1 MKKLSLIYDISIL
14 ANHYAQTGVYFV
26 ALNILRELKKRDD
39 VALSLYCE
47 SSDINKSKSIIANVL
62 KSDDLPCIFVA
73 NGLGLSKFKPIVKKI
88 ISKLPNTIQSP
99 LHEFINLVLNTLI
112 RIKKR
117 LKAKK
122 GLSEQES
129 SKLKEYDAFLSPCF
143 SVANEFKSI
152 NNYIFLHDTIPLI
165 LDGYKNNPSNYWI
178 LEMIEQ
184 IGGNQRYFSNS
195 QNTKNDFLKFAT
207 QLKDSDITVALL
219 ACDESF
225 KQASKEQIK
234 AIKQKYNI
242 PEHKKYI
249 FSLCNL
255 EPRKNLIRTV
265 RTFIDFIKKHSI
277 DDLVFVLGGAHWEKF
292 IKELEKS
299 INDLGSFKD
308 KILKIGYV
316 DDEDLAAPYSGAEF
330 FVYTSQYEGFGL
342 PPLEAMS
349 CGAAVITSDNSS
361 LPEVV
366 GDAGIMIPYDS
377 DEAHIKAYEDYYF
390 NPQLKEANAK
400 KGLEQA
406 KKFSWEK
413 CVNIMVE
420 KMKEDIEKVS
430 NNL

>member
-1 MKKLSLIYDISIL
+1 MQEFKKITLIYDADVIASGIKE
-14 ANHYAQTGVYFV
+14 NICRSGVYV
-26 ALNILRELKKRDD
+26 TAVMILKELLKRKD
-39 VALSLYCE
+39 
-47 SSDINKSKSIIANVL
+47 
-62 KSDDLPCIFVA
+62 
-73 NGLGLSKFKPIVKKI
+73 
-88 ISKLPNTIQSP
+88 
-99 LHEFINLVLNTLI
+99 INLVICCKGENIEEIKEYLAREQIFNFKYLNGYFSILI
-112 RIKKR
+112 DKIKW
-117 LKAKK
+117 KAKFPRT
-122 GLSEQES
+122 LSHQYKS
-129 SKLKEYDAFLSPCF
+129 IAWWSVWLAFTCF
-143 SVANEFKSI
+143 FKIFKSFI
-152 NNYIFLHDTIPLI
+152 DKGRSVNECDCYLSTLYNMPKLLQNNEKIIKYSIGHDLMPL
-165 LDGYKNNPSNYWI
+165 LFPQYYPGETWWK
-178 LEMIEQ
+178 
-184 IGGNQRYFSNS
+184 QRFEAFSHYFTDSEYS
-195 QNTKNDFLKFAT
+195 RSDFLKHLGH
-207 QLKDSDITVALL
+207 LKPQNVTTTLL

-225 KQASKEQIK
+225 KPASKEQIK

-316 DDEDLAAPYSGAEF
+316 DDEDLAALYSGAEF

-420 KMKEDIEKVS
+420 KMKEDIEKAS